1 MNEMIKKLESNIRI
15 AWKQVKLAA
24 DDENVAA
31 TQTALNKVSHLENLK
46 LQQLTLEKNIAA
58 SITDEIDV
66 PGKKAETVFPLEIYA
81 RPGKRQT
88 IRPSEIRFGSFKKS
102 IHFANEIPITVAN
115 WLIEQGKT
123 LPTFHNF
130 VHPSNTGFA
139 RSAKTKRLVSGQY
152 IEIGDHQD
160 ILIQKSRK
168 LFDACGYRTLKFEV
182 LFQDGNVVSA

>member
-1 MNEMIKKLESNIRI
+1 MNDMIKKLEGNIRI

-24 DDENVAA
+24 DEENVAA

-46 LQQLTLEKNIAA
+46 LQQLALEKNIAA
-58 SITDEIDV
+58 IINDEIGA
-66 PGKKAETVFPLEIYA
+66 PEKTTETDLPSEIYS
-81 RPGKRQT
+81 RLGKRQT
-88 IRPSEIRFGSFKKS
+88 IRPTEIRFGSFKKS

-115 WLIEQGKT
+115 WLIEQGKA

-130 VHPSNTGFA
+130 VHPSDAGFA

-160 ILIQKSRK
+160 ILIQKARK

-182 LFQDGNVVSA
+182 RFQDGNLVSA